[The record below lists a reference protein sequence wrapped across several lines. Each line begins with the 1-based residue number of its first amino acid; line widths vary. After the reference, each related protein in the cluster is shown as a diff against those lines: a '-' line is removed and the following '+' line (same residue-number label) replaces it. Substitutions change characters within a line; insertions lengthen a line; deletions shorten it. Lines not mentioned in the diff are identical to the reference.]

1 MACFIE
7 RAILSESGEKYAKI
21 KCHLQ
26 AKTILNKYVVGFD
39 VSGQQGM
46 DFYSLEEA
54 LLWIIDI
61 KVKKHLN
68 DGFVSYKHAAFHFT
82 RC

>member
-7 RAILSESGEKYAKI
+7 KAILSKSGENYANI

-26 AKTILNKYVVGFD
+26 AKTVLNKYVVDLD

-46 DFYSLEEA
+46 DFFSLEEA

-68 DGFVSYKHAAFHFT
+68 DGFVSYKYTAFRFT

>member
-7 RAILSESGEKYAKI
+7 KAILSESGEKYAKI

-26 AKTILNKYVVGFD
+26 AKTVLNKYDLD

-46 DFYSLEEA
+46 DFFSLEEA

-68 DGFVSYKHAAFHFT
+68 GGFVYYKHAAFHFT

>member
-7 RAILSESGEKYAKI
+7 KAILSESGEKYAKI

-26 AKTILNKYVVGFD
+26 AKTVLNKYVVDLD
-39 VSGQQGM
+39 VSGQGM

-61 KVKKHLN
+61 KVKKI
-68 DGFVSYKHAAFHFT
+68 T
-82 RC
+82 P